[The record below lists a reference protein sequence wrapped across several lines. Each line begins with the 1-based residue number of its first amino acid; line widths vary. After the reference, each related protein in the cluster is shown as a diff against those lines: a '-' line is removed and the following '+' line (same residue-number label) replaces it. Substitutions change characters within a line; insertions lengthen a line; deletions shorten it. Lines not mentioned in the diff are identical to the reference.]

1 MRLKSWGLLL
11 ADLLLPL
18 ECAGCGES
26 RSRSALPGLCTLCA
40 LSLSGPPLPAR
51 LPRPEDGLG
60 PVPPVHALAAYL
72 DPVPEIII
80 AQKEHGRL
88 DLARPLGQELARAAE
103 AAAAG
108 ADPLWLVPVPSTRA
122 ATLRRGQD
130 PMLRMARVAARRLR
144 ESGRTAAV
152 LPALTHR
159 RKVADQ
165 AGLGRRARAEN
176 LAGALAVRGASA
188 RLLGERAVVLLDDV
202 VTSGATLA
210 EAARALSAAG
220 STPVGAAVLAASR
233 LRQSAPR

>member
-1 MRLKSWGLLL
+1 MGLKSWGLVL
-11 ADLLLPL
+11 ADLILPV

-40 LSLSGPPLPAR
+40 LSLSGPPMPAR
-51 LPRPEDGLG
+51 LARAGQDGAA
-60 PVPPVHALAAYL
+60 VPPVHALAVYL

-108 ADPLWLVPVPSTRA
+108 ADPMWLVPVPSTRS
-122 ATLRRGQD
+122 ATVRRGQD
-130 PMLRMARVAARRLR
+130 PLLRMARVAAARLR
-144 ESGRTAAV
+144 ASGRAAAV

-165 AGLGRRARAEN
+165 AGLGRRERAAN
-176 LAGALAVRGASA
+176 LAGALAVRASSA
-188 RLLGERAVVLLDDV
+188 RLLAERPVVLLDDV

-210 EAARALSAAG
+210 EAARALRAAG
-220 STPVGAAVLAASR
+220 NAPVGAAVLAAAR
-233 LRQSAPR
+233 LR

>member
-1 MRLKSWGLLL
+1 MGLKSWGLLL
-11 ADLLLPL
+11 ADLILPV

-40 LSLSGPPLPAR
+40 LSLSGPPVPAR
-51 LPRPEDGLG
+51 LPHVADD
-60 PVPPVHALAAYL
+60 VAAAPPVHALAAYL

-88 DLARPLGQELARAAE
+88 DLARPLGLELARAAE

-122 ATLRRGQD
+122 ATVSRGQD
-130 PMLRMARVAARRLR
+130 PMLRMARVAAARLR
-144 ESGRTAAV
+144 ASGRAAAV

-159 RKVADQ
+159 RRVSDQ

-176 LAGALAVRGASA
+176 LAGALAVRASSA
-188 RLLGERAVVLLDDV
+188 RMLGERPVVLVDDV

-210 EAARALSAAG
+210 EAARALRAAG
-220 STPVGAAVLAASR
+220 NAPVGAAVLAAAR
-233 LRQSAPR
+233 LR

>member
-1 MRLKSWGLLL
+1 MGLKSWGLVL
-11 ADLLLPL
+11 ADLILPA

-40 LSLSGPPLPAR
+40 LSLSGPPVPAR
-51 LPRPEDGLG
+51 PPRGDEGF
-60 PVPPVHALAAYL
+60 VRMPPVHALAAYL

-122 ATLRRGQD
+122 ATVRRGQD
-130 PMLRMARVAARRLR
+130 PMLRMARVAAARMRA
-144 ESGRTAAV
+144 SGRAAAV

-176 LAGALAVRGASA
+176 LDGALAVRASSA
-188 RLLGERAVVLLDDV
+188 RLLGERPVVLLDDV
-202 VTSGATLA
+202 MTSGATLA
-210 EAARALSAAG
+210 EAARALRAAG
-220 STPVGAAVLAASR
+220 NAPVGAAVLAATR
-233 LRQSAPR
+233 LNPR

>member
-1 MRLKSWGLLL
+1 MGLKSWGLVL
-11 ADLLLPL
+11 ADLILPV

-40 LSLSGPPLPAR
+40 LSLSGPPMPA
-51 LPRPEDGLG
+51 GLSRAG
-60 PVPPVHALAAYL
+60 QDNPAVPPVHALAVYL

-108 ADPLWLVPVPSTRA
+108 ADPLWLVPVPSTRS
-122 ATLRRGQD
+122 ATVRRGQD
-130 PMLRMARVAARRLR
+130 PMLRMARVAAARLR
-144 ESGRTAAV
+144 ASGRAAAV

-165 AGLGRRARAEN
+165 AGLGRRERAAN
-176 LAGALAVRGASA
+176 LAGALAVRASSA
-188 RLLGERAVVLLDDV
+188 RLLAERPVVLLDDV

-210 EAARALSAAG
+210 EAARALRAAG
-220 STPVGAAVLAASR
+220 NAPVGAAVLAAAR
-233 LRQSAPR
+233 LR

>member
-11 ADLLLPL
+11 ADLILPR

-40 LSLSGPPLPAR
+40 LSLSGPPLTAR
-51 LPRPEDGLG
+51 LPRREEWLGG
-60 PVPPVHALAAYL
+60 PVPPVHALARYL

-88 DLARPLGQELARAAE
+88 DLARPLGEELARAAE

-122 ATLRRGQD
+122 ATVHRGQD

-144 ESGRTAAV
+144 ESGRSAAV

-165 AGLGRRARAEN
+165 AGLGRAARAEN
-176 LAGALAVRGASA
+176 LAGALAVRNASA
-188 RLLGERAVVLLDDV
+188 RLLRERAVVLVDDV

-220 STPVGAAVLAASR
+220 NAPVGAAVLAAAR
-233 LRQSAPR
+233 LR

>member
-1 MRLKSWGLLL
+1 MGLKSWGLVL
-11 ADLLLPL
+11 ADLILPV

-40 LSLSGPPLPAR
+40 LSLSGPPLPAQ
-51 LPRPEDGLG
+51 LPRAGRENAAM
-60 PVPPVHALAAYL
+60 PPVHALAAYL

-108 ADPLWLVPVPSTRA
+108 ADPLWLVPVPSVRS
-122 ATLRRGQD
+122 ATVRRGQD
-130 PMLRMARVAARRLR
+130 PMLRMARVAAARLR
-144 ESGRTAAV
+144 ASGRAAAV

-165 AGLGRRARAEN
+165 TGLGRRARAEN
-176 LAGALAVRGASA
+176 LAGALAVRASSA
-188 RLLGERAVVLLDDV
+188 RLLGERPVVLLDDV

-210 EAARALSAAG
+210 EAARALRAAG
-220 STPVGAAVLAASR
+220 NAPVGAAVLAAAR
-233 LRQSAPR
+233 LR

>member
-1 MRLKSWGLLL
+1 MGLKSWGLVL
-11 ADLLLPL
+11 ADLILPA
-18 ECAGCGES
+18 ECAGCGHS

-40 LSLSGPPLPAR
+40 LSLSGPPVPAR
-51 LPRPEDGLG
+51 LPREAPLAA
-60 PVPPVHALAAYL
+60 VPPVHALAAYL

-88 DLARPLGQELARAAE
+88 DLARPLGRELARAAE

-122 ATLRRGQD
+122 ATVRRGQD
-130 PMLRMARVAARRLR
+130 PMLRMARVAAARLR
-144 ESGRTAAV
+144 ASGRSVAV

-176 LAGALAVRGASA
+176 LSGALAVRAASA
-188 RLLGERAVVLLDDV
+188 RLLGERPVVLLDDV

-210 EAARALSAAG
+210 EAARALRAAG
-220 STPVGAAVLAASR
+220 NAPVGAAVLAAAR
-233 LRQSAPR
+233 LR

>member
-1 MRLKSWGLLL
+1 MGLKSWGLLL
-11 ADLLLPL
+11 ADLILPV

-40 LSLSGPPLPAR
+40 LSLSGPPVPAR
-51 LPRPEDGLG
+51 LPRVAGGLMAI
-60 PVPPVHALAAYL
+60 PPVHALAAYL
-72 DPVPEIII
+72 DPVPDIII

-108 ADPLWLVPVPSTRA
+108 ADPLWLVPVPSTHA
-122 ATLRRGQD
+122 ATVRRGQD
-130 PMLRMARVAARRLR
+130 PMLRMARVAGARLR
-144 ESGRTAAV
+144 ASGRAAAV

-176 LAGALAVRGASA
+176 LDGALVVRASTA
-188 RLLGERAVVLLDDV
+188 RLLAERPVVLLDDV
-202 VTSGATLA
+202 MTSGATLA
-210 EAARALSAAG
+210 EAARALRAAG
-220 STPVGAAVLAASR
+220 NAPVGAAVLAAAR
-233 LRQSAPR
+233 LS

>member
-1 MRLKSWGLLL
+1 MGLKSWGLVL
-11 ADLLLPL
+11 ADLILPV

-40 LSLSGPPLPAR
+40 LSLSGPPVPAR
-51 LPRPEDGLG
+51 LPRAVDGFAAAPL
-60 PVPPVHALAAYL
+60 VHALAAYL

-88 DLARPLGQELARAAE
+88 DLARPLGRELARAAE

-108 ADPLWLVPVPSTRA
+108 ADPLWLVPVPSTRS
-122 ATLRRGQD
+122 ATVCRGQD
-130 PMLRMARVAARRLR
+130 PMLRMARVAAARLR
-144 ESGRTAAV
+144 ASGRAAAV

-165 AGLGRRARAEN
+165 SGLGRKSRAEN
-176 LAGALAVRGASA
+176 LSGALAVRSSSA
-188 RLLGERAVVLLDDV
+188 RLLAERPVVLLDDV

-210 EAARALSAAG
+210 EAARALRAAG
-220 STPVGAAVLAASR
+220 NAPVGAAVLAAAR
-233 LRQSAPR
+233 LR

>member
-1 MRLKSWGLLL
+1 MGLKNWALLL
-11 ADLLLPL
+11 ADLVLPA

-51 LPRPEDGLG
+51 LSAQEG
-60 PVPPVHALAAYL
+60 VPPVHALAAYL

-88 DLARPLGQELARAAE
+88 DLARPLGVELARAAE

-108 ADPLWLVPVPSTRA
+108 ADPFWLVPVPSTHA
-122 ATLRRGQD
+122 ATVRRGQD
-130 PMLRMARVAARRLR
+130 PMLRMARVAAARLR
-144 ESGRTAAV
+144 ASGRAVAV

-165 AGLGRRARAEN
+165 AGLGQRARAEN
-176 LAGALAVRGASA
+176 LDGALAVRASSA
-188 RLLGERAVVLLDDV
+188 RLLPERPVVLLDDV
-202 VTSGATLA
+202 MTSGATLA
-210 EAARALSAAG
+210 EAARALRAAG
-220 STPVGAAVLAASR
+220 NAPVGAAVLAATR
-233 LRQSAPR
+233 LSTRLS

>member
-1 MRLKSWGLLL
+1 MGLKSWGSVL
-11 ADLLLPL
+11 ADLILPM

-40 LSLSGPPLPAR
+40 LSLSGPPMPAR
-51 LPRPEDGLG
+51 LLRTVDGLCA
-60 PVPPVHALAAYL
+60 VPPVHALAAYL
-72 DPVPEIII
+72 DPVPDIII

-122 ATLRRGQD
+122 ATVRRGQD
-130 PMLRMARVAARRLR
+130 PMLRMARVAAARLR
-144 ESGRTAAV
+144 ASGRAAAV

-159 RKVADQ
+159 RRVADQ
-165 AGLGRRARAEN
+165 AGLGRRSRAEN
-176 LAGALAVRGASA
+176 LAGALAVRASSA
-188 RLLGERAVVLLDDV
+188 RLLGERPVVLVDDV

-220 STPVGAAVLAASR
+220 NAPVGAAVLAAAR
-233 LRQSAPR
+233 LR

>member
-1 MRLKSWGLLL
+1 MGLKSWGLVL
-11 ADLLLPL
+11 ADLILPV

-40 LSLSGPPLPAR
+40 LSLSGPPLPAQ
-51 LPRPEDGLG
+51 LPRAGHG
-60 PVPPVHALAAYL
+60 ITAMPPVHALAAYL

-108 ADPLWLVPVPSTRA
+108 ADPLWLVPVPSSRS
-122 ATLRRGQD
+122 ATVRRGQD
-130 PMLRMARVAARRLR
+130 PMLRMARVAAARLR
-144 ESGRTAAV
+144 ASGRAAAV

-176 LAGALAVRGASA
+176 LAGALAVRASSA
-188 RLLGERAVVLLDDV
+188 RLLAERPVVLVDDV

-210 EAARALSAAG
+210 EAARALRAAG
-220 STPVGAAVLAASR
+220 NAPVGAAVLAAAR
-233 LRQSAPR
+233 LR

>member
-1 MRLKSWGLLL
+1 MGLKSWGSVL
-11 ADLLLPL
+11 ADLILPM

-51 LPRPEDGLG
+51 LPRTVDGLAAM
-60 PVPPVHALAAYL
+60 PPVHALAAYL
-72 DPVPEIII
+72 DPVPDIII
-80 AQKEHGRL
+80 AQKERGRL

-122 ATLRRGQD
+122 ATVRRGQD
-130 PMLRMARVAARRLR
+130 PMLRMARVAAARLR
-144 ESGRTAAV
+144 ASGRAAAV

-165 AGLGRRARAEN
+165 AGLGRRSRAEN
-176 LAGALAVRGASA
+176 LAGALAVRASSA
-188 RLLGERAVVLLDDV
+188 RLLGERPVVLVDDV

-210 EAARALSAAG
+210 EAARALRAAG
-220 STPVGAAVLAASR
+220 NAPVGAAVLAAAR
-233 LRQSAPR
+233 LR

>member
-1 MRLKSWGLLL
+1 MGLKSWGAVL
-11 ADLLLPL
+11 ADLILPM

-40 LSLSGPPLPAR
+40 LSLSGPPMTAR
-51 LPRPEDGLG
+51 LPHSVDGLSAL
-60 PVPPVHALAAYL
+60 PVHALAAYL

-122 ATLRRGQD
+122 ATVRRGQD
-130 PMLRMARVAARRLR
+130 PMLRMARVAAARLR
-144 ESGRTAAV
+144 ASGRAAAV

-165 AGLGRRARAEN
+165 AGLGRRSRAEN
-176 LAGALAVRGASA
+176 LAGALAVRASSA
-188 RLLGERAVVLLDDV
+188 RLLGERPVVLVDDV

-210 EAARALSAAG
+210 EAARALRAAG
-220 STPVGAAVLAASR
+220 NAPVGAAVLAAAR
-233 LRQSAPR
+233 LR

>member
-1 MRLKSWGLLL
+1 MGLKSWGLVL
-11 ADLLLPL
+11 ADLVLPV
-18 ECAGCGES
+18 ECAGCGQS

-40 LSLSGPPLPAR
+40 LSLSGPPVPAR
-51 LPRPEDGLG
+51 LSRDAPDA

-88 DLARPLGQELARAAE
+88 DLARPLGRELARAAE

-122 ATLRRGQD
+122 ATVRRGQD
-130 PMLRMARVAARRLR
+130 PMLRMARVAAARLR
-144 ESGRTAAV
+144 ASGRAVAV

-159 RKVADQ
+159 RKVTDQ

-176 LAGALAVRGASA
+176 LAGALAVRASSA
-188 RLLGERAVVLLDDV
+188 RLLGERPVVLLDDV

-210 EAARALSAAG
+210 EAARALRAAG
-220 STPVGAAVLAASR
+220 NAPVGAAVLAAAR
-233 LRQSAPR
+233 LR

>member
-1 MRLKSWGLLL
+1 MGLKTWGAVL
-11 ADLLLPL
+11 ADLILPM

-51 LPRPEDGLG
+51 LPRAADGLAA
-60 PVPPVHALAAYL
+60 VPPVHALAAYL

-108 ADPLWLVPVPSTRA
+108 ADPMWLVPVPSTRA
-122 ATLRRGQD
+122 ATVRRGQD
-130 PMLRMARVAARRLR
+130 PMLRMARVAASRLR
-144 ESGRTAAV
+144 AGGRAAAV

-159 RKVADQ
+159 RRVADQ
-165 AGLGRRARAEN
+165 TGLGRRSRAEN
-176 LAGALAVRGASA
+176 LAGALAVRASSA
-188 RLLGERAVVLLDDV
+188 RLLAERPVVLVDDV

-210 EAARALSAAG
+210 EAARALRAAG
-220 STPVGAAVLAASR
+220 NAPVGAAVLAAAR
-233 LRQSAPR
+233 LR

>member
-1 MRLKSWGLLL
+1 MGLKNWALLL
-11 ADLLLPL
+11 ADLVLPA

-51 LPRPEDGLG
+51 LPRIGAG
-60 PVPPVHALAAYL
+60 VPPVHALAAYL

-108 ADPLWLVPVPSTRA
+108 ADPLWLVPVPSTRE
-122 ATLRRGQD
+122 ATVRRGQD
-130 PMLRMARVAARRLR
+130 PMLRMARVAATRLR
-144 ESGRTAAV
+144 ASGRSVAV

-165 AGLGRRARAEN
+165 AGLARLARAEN
-176 LAGALAVRGASA
+176 LDGALAVRAASA
-188 RLLGERAVVLLDDV
+188 RLLGERPVVLLDDV
-202 VTSGATLA
+202 MTSGATLA
-210 EAARALSAAG
+210 EAARALRAAG
-220 STPVGAAVLAASR
+220 NAPVGAAVLAATR
-233 LRQSAPR
+233 LAGRLS

>member
-1 MRLKSWGLLL
+1 MGLKSWGLVL
-11 ADLLLPL
+11 ADLILPA
-18 ECAGCGES
+18 ECAGCGQA

-51 LPRPEDGLG
+51 LPRSAQEDAA
-60 PVPPVHALAAYL
+60 VPPVHALAAYL

-122 ATLRRGQD
+122 ATVRRGQD
-130 PMLRMARVAARRLR
+130 PMLRMARVAAARLR
-144 ESGRTAAV
+144 ASGRAAAV

-165 AGLGRRARAEN
+165 TGLGRKGRAEN
-176 LAGALAVRGASA
+176 LAGALAVRASSA
-188 RLLGERAVVLLDDV
+188 RLLAERPVVLVDDV

-210 EAARALSAAG
+210 EAARALRAAG
-220 STPVGAAVLAASR
+220 NAPVGAAVLAAAR
-233 LRQSAPR
+233 LR

>member
-1 MRLKSWGLLL
+1 MGLKSWGSVL
-11 ADLLLPL
+11 ADLILPM

-51 LPRPEDGLG
+51 LPRTVDGLAAM
-60 PVPPVHALAAYL
+60 PPVHALAAYL
-72 DPVPEIII
+72 DPIPDIII
-80 AQKEHGRL
+80 AQKERGRL

-122 ATLRRGQD
+122 ATVRRGQD
-130 PMLRMARVAARRLR
+130 PMLRMARVAAARLR
-144 ESGRTAAV
+144 ASGRAAAV

-165 AGLGRRARAEN
+165 AGLGRRSRAEN
-176 LAGALAVRGASA
+176 LAGALAVRASSA
-188 RLLGERAVVLLDDV
+188 RLLGERPVVLVDDV

-210 EAARALSAAG
+210 EAARALRAAG
-220 STPVGAAVLAASR
+220 NAPVGAAVLAAAR
-233 LRQSAPR
+233 LR

>member
-1 MRLKSWGLLL
+1 MGLKSWGSVL
-11 ADLLLPL
+11 ADLILPM

-51 LPRPEDGLG
+51 LPRTVDGLAA
-60 PVPPVHALAAYL
+60 VPPVHALAAYL
-72 DPVPEIII
+72 DPVPDIII

-122 ATLRRGQD
+122 ATVRRGQD
-130 PMLRMARVAARRLR
+130 PMLRMARVAAARLR
-144 ESGRTAAV
+144 ASGRAAAV

-165 AGLGRRARAEN
+165 AGLGRRSRAEN
-176 LAGALAVRGASA
+176 LAGALAVRASSA
-188 RLLGERAVVLLDDV
+188 RLLGERPVVLVDDV
-202 VTSGATLA
+202 VTSGAALA
-210 EAARALSAAG
+210 EAARALRAAG
-220 STPVGAAVLAASR
+220 NAPVGAAVLAAAR
-233 LRQSAPR
+233 LR